1 MTRRTRTFAGLLAL
15 AAMTASFSEAVLAS
29 VCASPMAMGSMSD
42 MAMAAD
48 SADGDGASGAHGP
61 GCDWMNHTE
70 ESSGDGE
77 HCPLTPTASQGCT
90 VAASAPAPEVSVAS
104 TGWLAARDLTL
115 DVAEPELLLAHAL
128 YHPPR
133 A

>member
-1 MTRRTRTFAGLLAL
+1 MMRRTRTFAGFLAL
-15 AAMTASFSEAVLAS
+15 AAMTASFSEAALAS
-29 VCASPMAMGSMSD
+29 VCASPVAMSSMSD
-42 MAMAAD
+42 MAMD
-48 SADGDGASGAHGP
+48 SAESDGEASEHGP

-70 ESSGDGE
+70 ESRGGGE

-90 VAASAPAPEVSVAS
+90 VAASAPAPEVSVVSAAVLAS
-104 TGWLAARDLTL
+104 RDITLAA
-115 DVAEPELLLAHAL
+115 VEPELLLARAL